1 MEADVDTAAR
11 MEVTR
16 SIAASRECQAAC
28 EASVA
33 RLGAAGLAPTSEPV
47 RLLRQCAELCAL
59 HALALQRG
67 SRLARRTALLCGELC
82 SQVARASWLEPGE
95 PARELAQVALQAF
108 RAARP
113 LALRS

>member
-1 MEADVDTAAR
+1 MGVTLDSSDV
-11 MEVTR
+11 VR

-33 RLGAAGLAPTSEPV
+33 RLSSRGLPPTSEPV

-82 SQVARASWLEPGE
+82 SRVARESWLDAGE
-95 PARELAQVALQAF
+95 AASALARAAMQCA

-113 LALRS
+113 LAARS

>member
-1 MEADVDTAAR
+1 MVSEADMAAR
-11 MEVTR
+11 AETAR
-16 SIAASRECQAAC
+16 SIAASRACQAAC
-28 EASVA
+28 EASMG
-33 RLGAAGLAPTSEPV
+33 RLSAEGLAPMSEPV

-82 SQVARASWLEPGE
+82 AQVARAAWLEAGE
-95 PARELAQVALQAF
+95 PARELAQVALQAC

-113 LALRS
+113 LTQR

>member
-1 MEADVDTAAR
+1 MAVNLDSLDV
-11 MEVTR
+11 VR
-16 SIAASRECQAAC
+16 SIAASRACQAAC
-28 EASVA
+28 EAAVV
-33 RLGAAGLAPTSEPV
+33 RLAAQGLAPISEPV

-82 SQVARASWLEPGE
+82 SRVARESWLDAGE
-95 PARELAQVALQAF
+95 AASALARAAMQCA

-113 LALRS
+113 LAARS

>member
-11 MEVTR
+11 TEVAQ
-16 SIAASRECQAAC
+16 SIAASRACQAAC
-28 EASVA
+28 EASMQ
-33 RLGAAGLAPTSEPV
+33 RLGAQGHAPTSEPV

-95 PARELAQVALQAF
+95 PARALAQVALQAC

-113 LALRS
+113 LTLRG